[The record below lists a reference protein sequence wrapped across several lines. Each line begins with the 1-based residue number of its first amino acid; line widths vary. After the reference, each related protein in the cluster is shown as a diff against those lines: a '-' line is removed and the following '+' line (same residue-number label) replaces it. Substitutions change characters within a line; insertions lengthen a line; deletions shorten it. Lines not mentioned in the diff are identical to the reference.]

1 MASKYV
7 IEGTTTHSCR
17 DGTTLLDTWSRGIMR
32 SNDAIRTPYKM
43 NTSTKG
49 VLLFVTI
56 VACCVHGSHSWFEEC
71 DGQNYDARM
80 ETCCEGI
87 LWAGAT
93 PYDECCGMRVYDNR
107 KYVCCDGELFS
118 KREREQC

>member
-1 MASKYV
+1 MTAYSISGGVRYHLYSLQKQ
-7 IEGTTTHSCR
+7 
-17 DGTTLLDTWSRGIMR
+17 TLIVMITEHVTR
-32 SNDAIRTPYKM
+32 NRTKQHKM
-43 NTSTKG
+43 NTSTKRI
-49 VLLFVTI
+49 LLFVTI
-56 VACCVHGSHSWFEEC
+56 VACCVHKSQSWFEEC
-71 DGQNYDARM
+71 DGQNYDARV